1 MKKAVCLFSDGYKHY
16 HMESGLTMKISS
28 IKKAILTTGLIC
40 LMLITLAACSS
51 GLKGTYKS
59 SGLIAQT
66 FTFGD
71 NSSVT
76 MSAFG
81 VNTTGTYKISGDK
94 MTVDYTLLGIN
105 SNWSCTF
112 QQKGSDIY
120 IDGTEFTKQ

>member
-1 MKKAVCLFSDGYKHY
+1 
-16 HMESGLTMKISS
+16 MKISS
-28 IKKAILTTGLIC
+28 IKKAVLTTGMMC
-40 LMLITLAACSS
+40 LMLVILSACSS

-59 SGLIAQT
+59 SGLIAQS

-120 IDGTEFTKQ
+120 IDGTEFVKQ